1 MSQSALDVFFGGKG
15 SEPELDTQQE
25 DTQEVEVVQEV
36 PEPQEPEA
44 SEAAEE
50 PKAKA
55 KGKAA
60 KSEKSSEDE
69 KAGDEAVAKEEKQQ
83 DPPEESSKAK
93 KSRSD
98 QDREKAAKLG
108 DLQLCNSEPQPPAG
122 QGESRDK
129 NKAWWLSKHLSTM
142 PDDIQK
148 LFLSEKVSRADKT
161 KLINGAVEKKSG
173 GKAGQMYKLNT
184 ESAVLQQ
191 LSTFYKKVCGKD
203 KVKGKPRA
211 LMVAKLGG
219 EEAFKKAL
227 ATGDVYEVNNN
238 GSLFYCFREIV
249 VTNETGT
256 NNRMSTSKLRKPD
269 QSITDS
275 AAEGFDSFFAN
286 FQPCLEPDRAA
297 GCGSELQGGL
307 LALCDKPG
315 AESWTAEASTK
326 VEEALQWANA
336 TRISVSKVLSKET
349 AALSKSSVWTTLKGQ
364 LQKAWEDLMPL
375 HSDLEK
381 AKLFKNLSL
390 AELRSLLQKAATG
403 LLAAQ
408 DLIKGMTALI

>member
-50 PKAKA
+50 HKAKA

-60 KSEKSSEDE
+60 KSEN
-69 KAGDEAVAKEEKQQ
+69 
-83 DPPEESSKAK
+83 PPEESSKAK

-122 QGESRDK
+122 QGERQGQEQGMVVLE
-129 NKAWWLSKHLSTM
+129 ALEHHAGRY
-142 PDDIQK
+142 P
-148 LFLSEKVSRADKT
+148 EADKT
-161 KLINGAVEKKSG
+161 KLINAAVEKKSG

-219 EEAFKKAL
+219 E
-227 ATGDVYEVNNN
+227 G
-238 GSLFYCFREIV
+238 
-249 VTNETGT
+249 
-256 NNRMSTSKLRKPD
+256 KLWPPGKPD

-275 AAEGFDSFFAN
+275 AAQGFDSFFAN